1 MQSGLLA
8 GSGGPPDRWSGHS
21 KGDALTAFEAQDAAG
36 QVDPVSQSDVT
47 AVKSV
52 SMHEVRQLQDGPP
65 LFPFGWFAVAL
76 CRELGKG
83 VVLTR
88 RFMDREIVVYRTES
102 GTVCAAEAY
111 CPHLG
116 AHLGH
121 GGEVCGEELRC
132 PFHGFRFSVQGS
144 CVYSPSGAPPPAARL
159 GLLEVREIHGA
170 ILVWHGPAGQVPW
183 EIEPLA
189 GDESDWHL
197 VKHTVRRLRSHPQE
211 LVENSIDITHFSA
224 LHGLQNVQM
233 VEPPI
238 FAGPRMRADYT
249 YTQLTP
255 WRSGVDVKMRIRIDG
270 LGFVVDEVDM
280 RGLSLR
286 VFSLATPVGER
297 ETIQYLLVSVR
308 KRGRSPVGKAFWRG
322 IEKVSGP
329 FILRGLVDQIK
340 QDDPVWTNKKYL
352 RRPAIAD
359 GDGPIHAYRR
369 WASQFYP
376 EGAAW

>member
-1 MQSGLLA
+1 
-8 GSGGPPDRWSGHS
+8 
-21 KGDALTAFEAQDAAG
+21 LTTFEGQDAATQTG
-36 QVDPVSQSDVT
+36 LADQPEQTT
-47 AVKSV
+47 ALSV
-52 SMHEVRQLQDGPP
+52 SLEEARQLRDAPP
-65 LFPFGWFAVAL
+65 PFPFGWFAVAL
-76 CRELGKG
+76 CRELRAGA
-83 VVLTR
+83 VLTR
-88 RFMDREIVVYRTES
+88 RFMDREIVIYRTES

-159 GLLEVREIHGA
+159 GLLEVREMHGA

-189 GDESDWHL
+189 GDESDWRH
-197 VKHTVRRLRSHPQE
+197 VRHTVRHVHSHPQE
-211 LVENSIDITHFSA
+211 LIENNIDIAHLST
-224 LHGLQNVQM
+224 LHGLRNAQL

-238 FAGPRMRADYT
+238 FDGPRMRVDYT
-249 YTQLTP
+249 YTQPTP
-255 WRSGVDVKMRIRIDG
+255 WTSGVDVNMRIRMDG
-270 LGFVVDEVDM
+270 LGVLVDEVDILGFSM
-280 RGLSLR
+280 RFIG
-286 VFSLATPVGER
+286 LATPVGER
-297 ETIQYLLVSVR
+297 DTIQHLLVSVR
-308 KRGRSPVGKAFWRG
+308 KRGRSPVGKAFYCG
-322 IEKVSGP
+322 VEKVFGL
-329 FILRGLVDQIK
+329 FVMRGLADQVK
-340 QDDPVWTNKKYL
+340 LDESVWINKKYL
-352 RRPAIAD
+352 RRPAIAE

>member
-1 MQSGLLA
+1 
-8 GSGGPPDRWSGHS
+8 
-21 KGDALTAFEAQDAAG
+21 LTTFEAQDAATRTG
-36 QVDPVSQSDVT
+36 LADQPEQT
-47 AVKSV
+47 ATPSV
-52 SMHEVRQLQDGPP
+52 SLEQARQLQDAPP
-65 LFPFGWFAVAL
+65 PFPFGWFAVAL
-76 CRELGKG
+76 CRELRAGA
-83 VVLTR
+83 VLTR

-132 PFHGFRFSVQGS
+132 PFHGFRFSVSGS

-170 ILVWHGPAGQVPW
+170 IFVWHGPAGQMPW
-183 EIEPLA
+183 EIEPL
-189 GDESDWHL
+189 GNESDWHH
-197 VKHTVRRLRSHPQE
+197 VRHTVRQLHSHPQE
-211 LVENSIDITHFSA
+211 LVENSIDITHFGA
-224 LHGLQNVQM
+224 LHGLRNAQL
-233 VEPPI
+233 VEQPM
-238 FAGPRMRADYT
+238 FDGPRMRVDYT
-249 YTQLTP
+249 YSQLTP
-255 WRSGVDVKMRIRIDG
+255 WKSGVDVTMRIRING
-270 LGFVVDEVDM
+270 LGFVVDEVDI

-297 ETIQYLLVSVR
+297 DTLQHLLVSVR
-308 KRGRSPVGKAFWRG
+308 KRGRSFVGRALWRC
-322 IEKVSGP
+322 IEKMSGP

-352 RRPAIAD
+352 RRPAIAE

-369 WASQFYP
+369 WASQFYA